1 MQGESAAAQRSGTRL
16 DRAVCVA
23 VLSNPRVLVADD
35 QPDVIAALR
44 LLLRGAG
51 LEADAASSIQDVR
64 DRLNDGVYDLL
75 LMDLNYARDTTSG
88 AEGLELLTEVHA
100 RDRHLPIVVMTGW
113 GSIDTAVEAMRRGA
127 RAFVPKPWENAA
139 LTQTIQREVSE
150 GLALR
155 KADASAA
162 RELEDAQVIQRALL
176 PSSMPSIDGCE
187 MAAIWRPASAFGG
200 DCYDALSFSN
210 TRAAISIGDVA
221 GKGLPAALLMS
232 NLQASVRAFAAN
244 DAPPAVVVDR
254 ANRALCRHTPLDR
267 FVTFFYGVLDTDGRT
282 LHYTNAG
289 HNFPILVRADGS
301 IVRLATGGLVLGV
314 AAEAHYEQDS
324 VALQSGDRLV
334 LFTDGITEA
343 EGRDGDEFGDDRLI
357 ETALAHRSGSAW
369 QMVEAIV
376 NRVYDYTG
384 GVFRDDATLVAV
396 AIR

>member
-1 MQGESAAAQRSGTRL
+1 
-16 DRAVCVA
+16 VA
-23 VLSNPRVLVADD
+23 VLSSPRILVADD

-51 LEADAASSIQDVR
+51 LEADAASSVQDVR
-64 DRLNDGVYDLL
+64 DRLQDRPYDLL

-88 AEGLELLTEVHA
+88 AEGLELLAEVHA

-127 RAFVPKPWENAA
+127 KAFVPKPWENAA
-139 LTQTIQREVSE
+139 LTQTIQREVTE

-176 PSSMPSIDGCE
+176 PSSMPAIDGCE
-187 MAAIWRPASAFGG
+187 MAASWRPASAFGG
-200 DCYDALSFSN
+200 DCYDAMSFSSS
-210 TRAAISIGDVA
+210 RAAITIGDVA

-232 NLQASVRAFAAN
+232 NLQASIRAFATN
-244 DAPPAVVVDR
+244 DTPPSVVVER

-267 FVTFFYGVLDTDGRT
+267 FVTFFYGVLDTDGPSTPLGTSRT

-289 HNFPILVRADGS
+289 HNFPILVHADGS
-301 IVRLATGGLVLGV
+301 VERLGTGGLVLGV
-314 AAEAHYEQDS
+314 AANACYAQDS
-324 VALQSGDRLV
+324 VALRSGDRLV

-343 EGRDGDEFGDDRLI
+343 ERRDGTEFGDDHLV
-357 ETALAHRSGSAW
+357 ETVLAHRSESPRR
-369 QMVEAIV
+369 MVDAIV
-376 NRVYDYTG
+376 NCVDDFTG
-384 GVFRDDATLVAV
+384 GAFRDDATILAV
-396 AIR
+396 AIQ

>member
-1 MQGESAAAQRSGTRL
+1 
-16 DRAVCVA
+16 VA

-51 LEADAASSIQDVR
+51 LEADSASSVQDVR
-64 DRLNDGVYDLL
+64 DRLNDRAYDLL

-88 AEGLELLTEVHA
+88 AEGLELLAEVHA

-127 RAFVPKPWENAA
+127 KAFVPKPWENAA
-139 LTQTIQREVSE
+139 LTQTIQREVNE
-150 GLALR
+150 GLASR

-176 PSSMPSIDGCE
+176 PSSMPAIDGCE

-200 DCYDALSFSN
+200 DCYDVLPFSN
-210 TRAAISIGDVA
+210 TRMAISIGDVA

-232 NLQASVRAFAAN
+232 NLQASVRAFATN
-244 DAPPAVVVDR
+244 DAGPAVVVER

-267 FVTFFYGVLDTDGRT
+267 FVTFFYGVVDTDGPSTLLGAGRT

-301 IVRLATGGLVLGV
+301 VVRLATGGLVLGV
-314 AAEAHYEQDS
+314 AADAHYQQDS
-324 VALQSGDRLV
+324 VVLQAGDRLV

-343 EGRDGDEFGDDRLI
+343 ERRDGEEFGDDRLV
-357 ETALAHRSGSAW
+357 ETVVALRGESPLRI
-369 QMVEAIV
+369 VDAIV
-376 NRVYDYTG
+376 NRVCAFTG
-384 GVFRDDATLVAV
+384 GVFRDDATLMAV
-396 AIR
+396 SIR

>member
-1 MQGESAAAQRSGTRL
+1 
-16 DRAVCVA
+16 VA
-23 VLSNPRVLVADD
+23 VFSNPRVLVADD

-51 LEADAASSIQDVR
+51 LETDAASSVQDVR
-64 DRLNDGVYDLL
+64 DRLNDRAYDLL

-88 AEGLELLTEVHA
+88 SEGLELLTEVHA

-127 RAFVPKPWENAA
+127 KAFVPKPWENAA
-139 LTQTIQREVSE
+139 LTQTIQREVNE

-176 PSSMPSIDGCE
+176 PSSMPAIDGCE

-210 TRAAISIGDVA
+210 TRAAITIGDVA

-232 NLQASVRAFAAN
+232 NLQASVRAFAVS
-244 DAPPAVVVDR
+244 DAAPAAVVDR

-301 IVRLATGGLVLGV
+301 VVRLATGGLVLGV
-314 AAEAHYEQDS
+314 ATDARYSQDA
-324 VALQSGDRLV
+324 VGLQSGDRLV

-343 EGRDGDEFGDDRLI
+343 EGRDGDEFGDDRLV
-357 ETALAHRSGSAW
+357 ETALAHRSESPW
-369 QMVEAIV
+369 RLVDAIV
-376 NRVYDYTG
+376 NRVTAYTG
-384 GVFRDDATLVAV
+384 GIFRDDATLLAV

>member
-1 MQGESAAAQRSGTRL
+1 
-16 DRAVCVA
+16 VA
-23 VLSNPRVLVADD
+23 LASNPRVLVADD

-51 LEADAASSIQDVR
+51 LDADAALSVQDVR
-64 DRLNDGVYDLL
+64 DRLNDRAYDLL

-88 AEGLELLTEVHA
+88 SEGLDLLTEVHA

-127 RAFVPKPWENAA
+127 RAFVPKPWENAT

-150 GLALR
+150 GRAMR
-155 KADASAA
+155 RADAFAA
-162 RELEDAQVIQRALL
+162 RELEDAQLIQRALL
-176 PSSMPSIDGCE
+176 PSAMPVVDGCE
-187 MAAIWRPASAFGG
+187 MAAMWRPASAFGG
-200 DCYDALSFSN
+200 DCYDALPFSA

-232 NLQASVRAFAAN
+232 NLQASVRAFAN
-244 DAPPAVVVDR
+244 DDAPPAHVVER

-267 FVTFFYGVLDTDGRT
+267 FVTFFYGVIDTARRE

-289 HNFPILVRADGS
+289 HNLPILVRANGT
-301 IVRLATGGLVLGV
+301 IARLDAGGMVLGIS
-314 AAEAHYEQDS
+314 ADAHYTQDT
-324 VALQSGDRLV
+324 VHLTSGDRLV

-343 EGRDGDEFGDDRLI
+343 EAADGEEFSDDRLL
-357 ETALAHRSGSAW
+357 ETVVALRGETPW
-369 QMVEAIV
+369 RMVDAIV
-376 NRVYDYTG
+376 QRVSAFTG
-384 GVFRDDATLVAV
+384 GRFRDDATLFVA

>member
-1 MQGESAAAQRSGTRL
+1 M
-16 DRAVCVA
+16 A
-23 VLSNPRVLVADD
+23 VLSSPRVLVADD

-51 LEADAASSIQDVR
+51 LEADAASSVQDVR
-64 DRLNDGVYDLL
+64 DRLQDRPYDLL

-127 RAFVPKPWENAA
+127 KAFVPKPWENAA
-139 LTQTIQREVSE
+139 LTQTIQREVNE

-155 KADASAA
+155 KADAFAA

-176 PSSMPSIDGCE
+176 PSLMPAIDRCE
-187 MAAIWRPASAFGG
+187 MAASWRPASAFGG
-200 DCYDALSFSN
+200 DCYDALPFSS

-232 NLQASVRAFAAN
+232 NLQASVRAFATN
-244 DAPPAVVVDR
+244 DAPPSVVVER

-282 LHYTNAG
+282 LQYTNAG
-289 HNFPILVRADGS
+289 HNFPILARADGS
-301 IVRLATGGLVLGV
+301 VERLGTGGLVLGV
-314 AAEAHYEQDS
+314 APDADYAQDS
-324 VALQSGDRLV
+324 VTLRSGDRLV
-334 LFTDGITEA
+334 LFTDGIIEA
-343 EGRDGDEFGDDRLI
+343 ERRDGSEFGDDRLV
-357 ETALAHRSGSAW
+357 ETVLATRRDSPRR
-369 QMVEAIV
+369 MVDAILKSV
-376 NRVYDYTG
+376 CEYTG
-384 GVFRDDATLVAV
+384 GVFRDDATLLAV

>member
-1 MQGESAAAQRSGTRL
+1 M
-16 DRAVCVA
+16 A

-51 LEADAASSIQDVR
+51 LEADAASSVQDVR
-64 DRLNDGVYDLL
+64 DRLNDRAYDLL

-88 AEGLELLTEVHA
+88 AEGLELLAEVHA
-100 RDRHLPIVVMTGW
+100 RDRYLPIVVMTGW

-127 RAFVPKPWENAA
+127 KAFVPKPWENAA
-139 LTQTIQREVSE
+139 LTQTIQREVHE

-176 PSSMPSIDGCE
+176 PSSMPAIDGCE

-200 DCYDALSFSN
+200 DCYDVLPFSN
-210 TRAAISIGDVA
+210 TRMGISIGDVA

-232 NLQASVRAFAAN
+232 NLQASVRAFATN
-244 DAPPAVVVDR
+244 DAGPAVVVER

-267 FVTFFYGVLDTDGRT
+267 FVTFFYGVVDTDGPSTLLGAGRT

-301 IVRLATGGLVLGV
+301 VVRLATGGLVLGV
-314 AAEAHYEQDS
+314 AADAHYQQDS
-324 VALQSGDRLV
+324 VVLQAGDRLV

-343 EGRDGDEFGDDRLI
+343 ERRDGEEFGDDRLV
-357 ETALAHRSGSAW
+357 ETVVALRGESPLRI
-369 QMVEAIV
+369 VDAIV
-376 NRVYDYTG
+376 NRVCAFTG
-384 GVFRDDATLVAV
+384 GVFRDDATLMAV
-396 AIR
+396 SIR

>member
-1 MQGESAAAQRSGTRL
+1 
-16 DRAVCVA
+16 VA
-23 VLSNPRVLVADD
+23 VLSSPRVLVADD

-51 LEADAASSIQDVR
+51 LEADAASSVQDVR
-64 DRLNDGVYDLL
+64 DRLNDRAYDLL

-88 AEGLELLTEVHA
+88 AEGLELLAEVHA

-127 RAFVPKPWENAA
+127 KAFVPKPWENAA

-176 PSSMPSIDGCE
+176 PSSMPEIDGCE
-187 MAAIWRPASAFGG
+187 MAAVWRPASAFGG
-200 DCYDALSFSN
+200 DCYDALAFSN
-210 TRAAISIGDVA
+210 TRAAITIGDVA

-232 NLQASVRAFAAN
+232 NLQASVRAFATN

-254 ANRALCRHTPLDR
+254 TNRALCRHTPLDR
-267 FVTFFYGVLDTDGRT
+267 FVTFFYGVVDTDGPSTPLGTGRT

-301 IVRLATGGLVLGV
+301 VVRLATGGLVLGV
-314 AAEAHYEQDS
+314 TGDARYAQDS

-343 EGRDGDEFGDDRLI
+343 EGRDGDEFGDDRLV
-357 ETALAHRSGSAW
+357 ETVVALRGESPW
-369 QMVEAIV
+369 RMVDAIV
-376 NRVYDYTG
+376 NRVCAYTG
-384 GVFRDDATLVAV
+384 GVFRDDATLLAI

>member
-1 MQGESAAAQRSGTRL
+1 MALT
-16 DRAVCVA
+16 
-23 VLSNPRVLVADD
+23 SNPRVLVADD

-51 LEADAASSIQDVR
+51 LESDSASSVQDVR
-64 DRLNDGVYDLL
+64 ERLDNGAYDLL

-88 AEGLELLTEVHA
+88 AEGLDLLTEVHA

-139 LTQTIQREVSE
+139 LTQTIQREVTE

-155 KADASAA
+155 RADASAV

-176 PSSMPSIDGCE
+176 PSVMPAFDGCE

-221 GKGLPAALLMS
+221 GKGLPAAFLMS
-232 NLQASVRAFAAN
+232 NLQASVRAFAGN
-244 DAPPAVVVDR
+244 DVPPAVVVER
-254 ANRALCRHTPLDR
+254 ANKALCRHTPLHR
-267 FVTFFYGVLDTDGRT
+267 FVTFFYGVVDTERRT
-282 LHYTNAG
+282 LQYTNAG

-301 IVRLATGGLVLGV
+301 VIRLSSGGLVMGISPD
-314 AAEAHYEQDS
+314 APYEQDS
-324 VALQSGDRLV
+324 VRLESGDRVV

-343 EGRDGDEFGDDRLI
+343 EAADGSEFGDERLI
-357 ETALAHRSGSAW
+357 DIVIANRTESPWR
-369 QMVEAIV
+369 MVDAIV
-376 NRVYDYTG
+376 NRVSKFTG
-384 GVFRDDATLVAV
+384 GSFRDDATIVTVAV
-396 AIR
+396 R

>member
-1 MQGESAAAQRSGTRL
+1 M
-16 DRAVCVA
+16 A
-23 VLSNPRVLVADD
+23 VLSSPRVLVADD

-51 LEADAASSIQDVR
+51 LEADAASSVQDVR
-64 DRLNDGVYDLL
+64 DRLQDRPYDLL

-127 RAFVPKPWENAA
+127 KAFVPKPWENAA

-176 PSSMPSIDGCE
+176 PSSMPDIDRCE
-187 MAAIWRPASAFGG
+187 MAASWRPASAFGG
-200 DCYDALSFSN
+200 DCYDALPFSN
-210 TRAAISIGDVA
+210 ARAAISIGDVA

-232 NLQASVRAFAAN
+232 NLQASVRAFATN
-244 DAPPAVVVDR
+244 DAPPSVVVER

-282 LHYTNAG
+282 LEYTNAG
-289 HNFPILVRADGS
+289 HNFPILVHADGS
-301 IVRLATGGLVLGV
+301 VERLGTGGLVLGV
-314 AAEAHYEQDS
+314 AADARYAQDS
-324 VALQSGDRLV
+324 VTLRSGDRLV

-343 EGRDGDEFGDDRLI
+343 ERRDGIDFGDDRLV
-357 ETALAHRSGSAW
+357 ETVRALRGESPW
-369 QMVEAIV
+369 RMVDAIV
-376 NRVYDYTG
+376 NRVCEFTG
-384 GVFRDDATLVAV
+384 GVFLDDATLFAV